1 MLHLKFQST
10 SQDLA
15 TKLDLFAKNLQ
26 QEKER
31 FLDELVDVEKWLTE
45 VYDVLTRDP
54 NRDQEISYS
63 IEEVYGLQEEYSE
76 EGVNVGGGGGGL
88 TLSEQVKQEEG
99 VEESL
104 SVHREVSISG
114 SSLGSELLE
123 MVEPEALESSVD
135 VDLEDEEYE
144 KQVLEQ
150 VLSDSSPSPSPSPL
164 DTPNTSTEQIGELA
178 DPFGDPVDPV
188 GQQWAESMEEEGEE
202 TDFQTETESIS
213 SESTLREAPNRS
225 PDSKRAAAE
234 FSEEEVNPEEVK
246 GHAEEEEKKGIE
258 RQKSLADELG
268 ELGLELEE
276 EFGEKE
282 VKSEEEEEQESE
294 ESGGLLFFDIVNF
307 FEENF
312 YFFRW

>member
-1 MLHLKFQST
+1 MLHLNLQST
-10 SQDLA
+10 SEALA
-15 TKLDLFAKNLQ
+15 IKLDLFTDNLQ

-76 EGVNVGGGGGGL
+76 EGVNIGGSGGGL
-88 TLSEQVKQEEG
+88 NLLEQVKQEEG

-150 VLSDSSPSPSPSPL
+150 VLSDSSPSPSPL

-213 SESTLREAPNRS
+213 SESTLKEAPNRS
-225 PDSKRAAAE
+225 PDSKRTAAE

-246 GHAEEEEKKGIE
+246 GQVEEEEKKGIE

-276 EFGEKE
+276 EIGEKE
-282 VKSEEEEEQESE
+282 VKSEEEQESEE
-294 ESGGLLFFDIVNF
+294 ESGGLLFFYIVNF
-307 FEENF
+307 FEENSIF
-312 YFFRW
+312 